1 MNNNSNNNSNKN
13 NNNNNNNPL
22 HGIKL
27 AEIIDKL
34 VEHYGWEELGKKVRI
49 NCFNNNP
56 HKKASL
62 KFLRNVDHE
71 WARIK
76 VENLYIDTFCSQ

>member
-1 MNNNSNNNSNKN
+1 MNNS
-13 NNNNNNNPL
+13 NNPL

-27 AEIIDKL
+27 KDIVEKL

-56 HKKASL
+56 HIKASL

-76 VENLYIDTFCSQ
+76 VENLYIDTFISSK

>member
-1 MNNNSNNNSNKN
+1 MDNNS
-13 NNNNNNNPL
+13 NPL

-27 AEIIDKL
+27 AEILDKL
-34 VEHYGWEELGKKVRI
+34 VEHYGWEELGGEIKI

-56 HKKASL
+56 HKKSSL
-62 KFLRNVDHE
+62 KFLRNVDHK

-76 VENLYIDTFCSQ
+76 VEDLYIKTFK

>member
-1 MNNNSNNNSNKN
+1 MNHS
-13 NNNNNNNPL
+13 NNNPL
-22 HGIKL
+22 HGVKL

-34 VEHYGWEELGKKVRI
+34 VEYYGWEELGKKIKI

-62 KFLRNVDHE
+62 KFLRNVNHE

-76 VENLYIDTFCSQ
+76 VENLYIDTFCKD

>member
-1 MNNNSNNNSNKN
+1 MNHS
-13 NNNNNNNPL
+13 NNPL
-22 HGIKL
+22 HGVKL
-27 AEIIDKL
+27 VEILEKL
-34 VEHYGWEELGKKVRI
+34 VEHYGWEVLGKKVKI

-56 HKKASL
+56 HIKASL

-76 VENLYIDTFCSQ
+76 VEKLYIETFKK